1 MIRQMSGAE
10 IAFNLKDEKGDV
22 VPVEIDGIEEEV
34 CERTPTPEKK
44 VSIQQRV
51 LKARNSEQ
59 QMSIIAVRLVAVA
72 TNYKHK
78 NLNEI
83 IHK

>member
-1 MIRQMSGAE
+1 MSGAE

-59 QMSIIAVRLVAVA
+59 QMSIIAVRLVAMA
-72 TNYKHK
+72 TNYKYK
-78 NLNEI
+78 NLSEI
-83 IHK
+83 IHN